1 MPRVTPQEDPGA
13 DRSVDLYKFAV
24 EMADRVSARR
34 GTANAYFLAVQT
46 TLVAVLSL
54 GAPNLS
60 KSSPWI
66 SAVASAAGIALSMA
80 WWLQLRSYRSL
91 NSAKFAV
98 ITELEKDL
106 GLTIYQN
113 EWRVLSGDRVKR
125 WRYRYAELG
134 ATERFVPWVFAVLY
148 IVLIVVRLTR
158 PA

>member
-1 MPRVTPQEDPGA
+1 MPRVTPREDPGD

-66 SAVASAAGIALSMA
+66 SGVASVAGIALSMA

-158 PA
+158 R